1 MMETGKSIGM
11 ITFVSLYISTYHH
24 TAYSK
29 QIVCYITLFSDPDS
43 DISPSTESRPS
54 KSPTRIAPTT
64 TRKTTTPTPTPCQDR
79 TMTLYVASRDQKAFV
94 HLTADRST
102 ELSVG
107 SHVIQ
112 TNGCILQVN
121 VIGL

>member
-1 MMETGKSIGM
+1 
-11 ITFVSLYISTYHH
+11 
-24 TAYSK
+24 
-29 QIVCYITLFSDPDS
+29 
-43 DISPSTESRPS
+43 
-54 KSPTRIAPTT
+54 
-64 TRKTTTPTPTPCQDR
+64 
-79 TMTLYVASRDQKAFV
+79 MTLYVASSDQKAFV

-121 VIGL
+121 VIG